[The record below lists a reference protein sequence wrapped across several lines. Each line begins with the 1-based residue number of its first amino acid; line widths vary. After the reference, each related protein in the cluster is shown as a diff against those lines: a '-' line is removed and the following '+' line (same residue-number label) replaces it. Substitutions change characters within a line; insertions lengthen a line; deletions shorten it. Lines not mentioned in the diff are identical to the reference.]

1 MRPRGSRALAAAA
14 AALLAGLGAAAPARG
29 ADFRVDSRLEPE
41 VVALGGAAYFT
52 LEVEGPGFQQP
63 RLRPRFEL
71 ENLEVV
77 SGPDV
82 SHGIRFGTGAAG
94 WRYAWTWRLRPLSAG
109 RAAVVGIHLLVGERE
124 VALAPERLEVVER
137 LPSGAPGAGAAR
149 RSRLEELLARGLGR
163 GRSAW
168 PGAGRPGAEAGPLEP
183 PVFFRAEADPASP
196 YVGQRVVYTI
206 YLYTQ
211 VRLGAMEPERLPT
224 FRGLWARDV
233 DVGGAPVERVEWE
246 GEAYLRK
253 AILRKELFALA
264 SDTHVVEPARIR
276 FLTERIERDGLF
288 LAPVRVP
295 VQAVRETNA
304 VTLEVRPLP
313 APEPGRSGPPAGPG
327 CAVGRLS
334 LAAAL
339 EPRELGVGEGAV
351 LIVSAAGEAHLE
363 ALEAPP
369 FRPPEGLELIGPE
382 PATPPGAEEDDARHW
397 RYLLVPRRPGSWRL
411 PAVEMAYFDPAA
423 GRYRTA
429 RASVPDLVA
438 RPAAGALATAA
449 AVGPAGSA
457 PGGGG
462 GEDGA
467 GPGRRWHGW
476 PGVLA
481 AALALP
487 ALAVLVLVLG
497 RRRRGVGGVMAA
509 AGADL
514 RDFRRRLEAAA
525 HEERPRRAAAAVERA
540 WRRFL
545 ADARGVAEA
554 VPPSAWPD
562 ELLARGARREACRE
576 LRRVL
581 ADLHY
586 LRFAPE
592 LSATGPLAAD
602 LVRRSE
608 AVARELVR

>member
-1 MRPRGSRALAAAA
+1 VRPFGPRALGAAAAA

-41 VVALGGAAYFT
+41 VVALGEPAYFT
-52 LEVEGPGFQQP
+52 IEVEGPGFQQP

-77 SGPDV
+77 GGPDV
-82 SHGIRFGTGAAG
+82 SHGISFGTGASG
-94 WRYAWTWRLRPLSAG
+94 WRYSWTWRLRPLAEGS
-109 RAAVVGIHLLVGERE
+109 AAVVGVHLLVGTQE
-124 VALAPERLEVVER
+124 VALAPRRLKVVER
-137 LPSGAPGAGAAR
+137 LPPGAPGAGR
-149 RSRLEELLARGLGR
+149 RSRLEELLARGFGHGR
-163 GRSAW
+163 R
-168 PGAGRPGAEAGPLEP
+168 GRPGEGPPGGETEPAEP
-183 PVFFRAEADPASP
+183 PVFLRAEADPARP

-211 VRLGAMEPERLPT
+211 VRLGAMETERLPT

-233 DVGGAPVERVEWE
+233 DVGGAPVERLEWA
-246 GEAYLRK
+246 GEPYLRK
-253 AILRKELFALA
+253 AILQKELFALA
-264 SDTHVVEPARIR
+264 PDTHVVEPARIR
-276 FLTERIERDGLF
+276 ILTERIERDGLF

-295 VQAVRETNA
+295 VQVVRESNP

-327 CAVGRLS
+327 CAVGRIS
-334 LAAAL
+334 LEAAL
-339 EPRELGVGEGAV
+339 EPRELGVGEGAI
-351 LIVSAAGEAHLE
+351 LTVSAAGEAHLE

-429 RASVPDLVA
+429 RATVPDLVA

-449 AVGPAGSA
+449 AVGPAGPA
-457 PGGGG
+457 PGE
-462 GEDGA
+462 GEGGA
-467 GPGRRWHGW
+467 GPWRRWHGW

-487 ALAVLVLVLG
+487 TLAALVLILG
-497 RRRRGVGGVMAA
+497 RRRRGAGGVTAA

-514 RDFRRRLEAAA
+514 RGFRRRLDTAL
-525 HEERPRRAAAAVERA
+525 HEERPRRAAAALERA

-545 ADARGVAEA
+545 TEARGVPEA
-554 VPPSAWPD
+554 VPPAAWPD
-562 ELLARGARREACRE
+562 ELLARGARREACHE
-576 LRRVL
+576 LRSL
-581 ADLHY
+581 LEDLHY

-592 LSATGPLAAD
+592 LSATGALAAD

-608 AVARELVR
+608 TVARELVR